1 MLGDRLGELFVVFE
15 RSKKILTRT
24 VTAKAEEKAIRDDNY
39 ISPAGIELKTV
50 QGLL

>member
-24 VTAKAEEKAIRDDNY
+24 VTAKAEETKSHVLIR
-39 ISPAGIELKTV
+39 SQA
-50 QGLL
+50 